1 MIVTLEVYNKKIYS
15 QSEIDNLF
23 FRVVF
28 KNKKDLKNKPKKTII
43 RYRRRKNILKS
54 LYGRQPV
61 NKNFSNSIKMSLS
74 LSKQQKKLFKYIF
87 LEAKKAYEEDKST
100 MEFKLEI
107 KKIFRYLN
115 VRYNIIEIFEFEKN
129 LERILENKI
138 IYTVISADNTEIMRG
153 RFNLLSSYSIQ
164 QDILS
169 YVFPKEIMESTGQED
184 YFSTLDFLVS
194 IELELE
200 RSLIL
205 YKELSRNLD
214 FAKRKNSVE
223 IELEKYKELMDAAD
237 MYKRMYDLERKIMEP
252 TIKDIN
258 SYSQYFISVDKIKD
272 NNNPKSRIKSLV
284 FHIYLKEDNEKIQ
297 HLLNMFPADLRNNNG
312 IREKTE
318 EFYYRE
324 GYDFVYKVIKYSREK
339 QGNLTLEDM
348 FFKTLDEI
356 YVENKEETEGFIL
369 YEEIKNGIEKFS
381 KFKNRMGRVLLQT
394 RFELPVLLDILNT
407 LGIEKNL
414 KYENKYYKITACY
427 SENPEKRF
435 IKIYKN
441 TKK

>member
-237 MYKRMYDLERKIMEP
+237 MYKRMYDLERKIIEP

>member
-1 MIVTLEVYNKKIYS
+1 MVLEVYSKKIYS
-15 QSEIDNLF
+15 QSKIDRF
-23 FRVVF
+23 FSEVVF
-28 KNKKDLKNKPKKTII
+28 ENKKYLKNKPKKTII
-43 RYRRRKNILKS
+43 RYRRRKNIMKS
-54 LYGRQPV
+54 SYWRRLMSG
-61 NKNFSNSIKMSLS
+61 NFSNKIKMSLTMN
-74 LSKQQKKLFKYIF
+74 KPQKKLFKYLF
-87 LEAKKAYEEDKST
+87 LEAKNAYEEDKST
-100 MEFKLEI
+100 IEFTLEI

-129 LERILENKI
+129 LEKILENKI

-153 RFNLLSSYSIQ
+153 RFNLLCSYSIQ

-169 YVFPKEIMESTGQED
+169 YVFPKEIMESTEQEN
-184 YFSTLDFLVS
+184 YFSALDFLVS

-200 RSLIL
+200 RSLVL
-205 YKELSRNLD
+205 YKELGRNLD
-214 FAKRKNSVE
+214 AGKRKNSVE
-223 IELEKYKELMDAAD
+223 IGLEKYKELMDAAD
-237 MYKRMYDLERKIMEP
+237 IYKRMYDLEKKIIEP
-252 TIKDIN
+252 TLKDIN
-258 SYSQYFISVDKIKD
+258 NYSQYFISVDKIKEND
-272 NNNPKSRIKSLV
+272 NPKSKVKSLV
-284 FHIYLKEDNEKIQ
+284 FHIYSKEDNEKIQ
-297 HLLNMFPADLRNNNG
+297 HLLNMFPADLRHKNN

-318 EFYYRE
+318 DFYFRE

-339 QGNLTLEDM
+339 HGHLLLEDM

-369 YEEIKNGIEKFS
+369 YEEIKNGLEKFS
-381 KFKNRMGRVLLQT
+381 KFKNRMGRILLQT

-407 LGIEKNL
+407 LAIEKNL

-427 SENPEKRF
+427 SEDPAKRF